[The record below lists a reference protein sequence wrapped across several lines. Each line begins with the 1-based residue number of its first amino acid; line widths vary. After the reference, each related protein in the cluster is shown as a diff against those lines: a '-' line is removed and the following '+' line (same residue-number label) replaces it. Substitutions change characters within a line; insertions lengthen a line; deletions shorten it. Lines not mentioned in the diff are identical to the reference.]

1 MRDDPASDHRCRF
14 DRRAARA
21 LVALAVGFG
30 GRDRLAMA

>member
-1 MRDDPASDHRCRF
+1 VFAPFCF
-14 DRRAARA
+14 DRRAFGA